1 LNSEARWSYDGPVK
15 LPFEEDVMK
24 TIAVFLC
31 CAVLILA
38 FPVAG
43 FSQKDPAPIPEMA
56 DFMKSF
62 FGSSALV
69 SKGLDKY
76 GAPNLKRQDMD
87 LYDLKTPKII
97 KTELKGT
104 VANYTIEAKA
114 GIMVYTFILSWDKG
128 KIVEIQD
135 KGAR

>member
-1 LNSEARWSYDGPVK
+1 
-15 LPFEEDVMK
+15 MK
-24 TIAVFLC
+24 TMTVFLC
-31 CAVLILA
+31 CAVLIVA

-43 FSQKDPAPIPEMA
+43 FSQTDPKPIPEMA

-69 SKGLDKY
+69 SKGLEKY

-97 KTELKGT
+97 KTEIKGT
-104 VANYTIEAKA
+104 VVNYTIEAKA
-114 GIMVYTFILSWDKG
+114 GIMVHTYLLSWDKG
-128 KIVEIQD
+128 KIIEIQD